1 MSPIKK
7 APYRSQAGIIY
18 DILRALYSEGEM
30 PPTRITYYARLPY
43 DRLKPML
50 RKLVEK
56 GLVEEVRE
64 RKRVYYKITMKGYE
78 ALKELEKTKKLLEA
92 LGMRF

>member
-1 MSPIKK
+1 MSPVRK
-7 APYRSQAGIIY
+7 ARYRSQAGIIY

-50 RKLVEK
+50 KKLVEK
-56 GLVEEVRE
+56 GLLEEIHE
-64 RKRVYYKITMKGYE
+64 KNRVYYKITMKGYE
-78 ALKELEKTKKLLEA
+78 ALQELEKTKKLLEA

>member
-18 DILRALYSEGEM
+18 DILRALYSEGAM

-50 RKLVEK
+50 KKLAEK

-64 RKRVYYKITMKGYE
+64 KNRIYYRITRRGYE
-78 ALKELEKTKKLLEA
+78 ALQELERTKRLLEA